1 MSNPDDQQTL
11 QNLSEEYQKLQTDL
25 QSQISTRQRLSSQQ
39 SENQSVAKE
48 FSHLAPESAIYK
60 LVGPVLLKQERAEA
74 VQAVEGRLE
83 FIGGEVKRVEKLIKE
98 LQEQSEAKKVEVY
111 KLQMKMQEGQQA

>member
-11 QNLSEEYQKLQTDL
+11 QTLSEEYQKLQTDL
-25 QSQISTRQRLSSQQ
+25 QSQVSSRQRLSSQQ

-48 FSHLAPESAIYK
+48 FSQLASDSAIYK
-60 LVGPVLLKQERAEA
+60 LVGPVLLKQDRAEA

-83 FIGGEVKRVEKLIKE
+83 FIGGEV
-98 LQEQSEAKKVEVY
+98 
-111 KLQMKMQEGQQA
+111 